1 MAVAARKDEY
11 LYAPSRVYS
20 HSRQAT
26 AEALP
31 RQPYAEPGEQAQTP
45 QMPRQAKQPASKT
58 RVNKGLSPRQRRKQ
72 RLMPMVFSVVGVF
85 AIAAMLIGV
94 INRYA
99 AIALAYSAVNDL
111 EDGIEESERNIAA
124 LNVQLNNA
132 LDINA
137 ARAAALEAGLWYPDA
152 GQIVTVRQT
161 VGSYTKLDEDG
172 GTADTQPDGTAPLGD
187 AVAD

>member
-31 RQPYAEPGEQAQTP
+31 QQPYTASPEEQPTTKP
-45 QMPRQAKQPASKT
+45 VRQAGQPAVRT
-58 RVNKGLSPRQRRKQ
+58 RVNKGLSPRRRRKQ
-72 RLMPMVFSVVGVF
+72 RIAPMVLSVVGVF

-94 INRYA
+94 ITRYA
-99 AIALAYSAVNDL
+99 SIALAYSAVNDL
-111 EDGIEESERNIAA
+111 EDSIEESERNIAA

-137 ARAAALEAGLWYPDA
+137 ARAAALEAGLWYPAAD
-152 GQIVTVRQT
+152 QIVTVRQT
-161 VGSYTKLDEDG
+161 VGSYTKADDG
-172 GTADTQPDGTAPLGD
+172 GTADAQLNGTVPLGD